1 MRAEMRG
8 GSVEEKRRALQGTP
22 DQLSFRRGLV
32 CMIACLLCVF
42 EREALAAQDYAPQLL
57 TCFPSKVP

>member
-8 GSVEEKRRALQGTP
+8 GSAEEKRRALAGTP

-32 CMIACLLCVF
+32 CDSVYLLFMF
-42 EREALAAQDYAPQLL
+42 ERGALAAQDYAP
-57 TCFPSKVP
+57 SY